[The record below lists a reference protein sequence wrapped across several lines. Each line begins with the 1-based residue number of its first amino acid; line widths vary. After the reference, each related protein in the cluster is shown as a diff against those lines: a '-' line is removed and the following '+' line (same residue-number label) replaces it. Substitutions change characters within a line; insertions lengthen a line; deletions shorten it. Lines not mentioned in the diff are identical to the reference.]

1 MKIVA
6 RERALTG
13 ANDAAY
19 QLLGLTI
26 VALFPALFWTAVAAA
41 VGGAIGHPL
50 SIATLATIG
59 AAIATFLF
67 TAVLTL
73 FTRSG

>member
-6 RERALTG
+6 RERALAG

-19 QLLGLTI
+19 QLLGLTV

-41 VGGAIGHPL
+41 VGSAIGHPL
-50 SIATLATIG
+50 GIATLATIG

-73 FTRSG
+73 FSRAG